1 MRHLQMMILDSQEL
15 QNEME
20 SVYFQKRQAKM
31 EDLQQV
37 PKNLLRHQ
45 VVNLEPMRINLL
57 IDLRLRNFR
66 LIILTLYL
74 VMHRKQNSEE
84 YFLDLSQAYLRDP

>member
-66 LIILTLYL
+66 LIILTL
-74 VMHRKQNSEE
+74 
-84 YFLDLSQAYLRDP
+84 

>member
-31 EDLQQV
+31 EDSQEV

-57 IDLRLRNFR
+57 IDLRLRIFR